1 LLVLVHVFY
10 RNRLLLLKRGV
21 QPYRE
26 TWAPPGGFVESGE
39 SVEAAAVRELREE
52 VGVELAATQLA
63 AHAVVSVP
71 RMNQVYH
78 LFVAH
83 LKSPVRAVAVLPE
96 SLEVGWFTWDEL
108 GSLNV
113 WEPGASLEMNLLF
126 DAVGCRRV
134 EFYQQVQ

>member
-1 LLVLVHVFY
+1 
-10 RNRLLLLKRGV
+10 
-21 QPYRE
+21 
-26 TWAPPGGFVESGE
+26 
-39 SVEAAAVRELREE
+39 
-52 VGVELAATQLA
+52 
-63 AHAVVSVP
+63 
-71 RMNQVYH
+71 MYH